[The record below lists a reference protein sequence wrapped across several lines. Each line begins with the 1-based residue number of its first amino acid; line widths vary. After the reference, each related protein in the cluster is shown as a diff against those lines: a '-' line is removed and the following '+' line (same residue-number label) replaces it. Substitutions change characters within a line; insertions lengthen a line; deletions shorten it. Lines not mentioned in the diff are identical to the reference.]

1 MRRLVKLSRVLT
13 SLLAAWVATI
23 SGVAFASDRA
33 PPVKPPQAWD
43 LNQLLQAFAR
53 SPGLSAR
60 FTESKHMALL
70 AAPLESAGIIYYA
83 TPGVLA
89 RHLERPEKSVLV
101 VDKDQ
106 VRIWDGARWEVVDLG
121 SKPVVRMFVD
131 SFVRILQ
138 GDLPALQKLYTVV
151 FAPEAAAPNRWTL
164 TLRPKVAPMNQFID
178 RLELRG
184 DRLVV
189 SELRIIENGGDET
202 RTLFFDVQPARSF
215 SAADRARF
223 FPAPK

>member
-1 MRRLVKLSRVLT
+1 MLGLFAVGGH
-13 SLLAAWVATI
+13 AA
-23 SGVAFASDRA
+23 DPA
-33 PPVKPPQAWD
+33 PPVKPPAAWD

-60 FTESKHMALL
+60 FAESKHMALL
-70 AAPLESAGIIYYA
+70 AAPLESAGMIYYA
-83 TPGVLA
+83 APGLLA
-89 RHLERPEKSVLV
+89 RHTERPEHSVLV

-106 VRIWDGARWEVVDLG
+106 VRIWDGAQWQIVDLG
-121 SKPVVRMFVD
+121 GKPVVRMFVD

-138 GDLPALQKLYTVV
+138 GDLAGLQKIYGVT
-151 FAPEAAAPNRWTL
+151 FANDAAAPNRWTL
-164 TLRPKVAPMNQFID
+164 TLRPKVAPMNQMIE

-189 SELRIIENGGDET
+189 WELKIVERGGDET
-202 RTLFFDVQPARSF
+202 RTQFFDVQPARTF
-215 SAADRARF
+215 SAADRARY

>member
-1 MRRLVKLSRVLT
+1 MKLRLKSLRALPRLLLLLV
-13 SLLAAWVATI
+13 LLAPAAL
-23 SGVAFASDRA
+23 AADKA
-33 PPVKPPQAWD
+33 PPVKPPSAWD

-60 FTESKHMALL
+60 FIESKHMALL
-70 AAPLESAGIIYYA
+70 AAPLESAGMIYYA
-83 TPGVLA
+83 APGVLA
-89 RHLERPEKSVLV
+89 RHVERPEKSLLV

-106 VRIWDGARWEVVDLG
+106 VRIWDGARWEIVDLAG
-121 SKPVVRMFVD
+121 KPVVRMFVD

-138 GDLPALQKLYTVV
+138 GDLAALQKMYGVT
-151 FAPEAAAPNRWTL
+151 FASDAATPNRWTL
-164 TLRPKVAPMNQFID
+164 TLRPRVAPMNQLIE

-189 SELRIIENGGDET
+189 SELKIVENGGDET
-202 RTLFFDVQPARSF
+202 RTLFFDVQPARTF
-215 SAADRARF
+215 SQGDKARF